1 MNYIITEETL
11 LLQKRAGIIT
21 ESQYQ
26 EKLKEEEVNVDADIE
41 KGLKM
46 AFAGIERDIE
56 SNKEKLTESAGL
68 AIAGTALAIPELM
81 KIVAKIAKS
90 VSKFLGGSGKTSD
103 KVIAVADKLHHFL
116 IGLIEKAL
124 KVLGMK
130 DTDVIHKTANIIF
143 HVIIASL
150 MIASGYAAVKA
161 FKASNI
167 SSATL
172 EGALAAVKNG
182 EVQKFIGKELAKA
195 SIKIAPNVGAVAI
208 DATALA

>member
-1 MNYIITEETL
+1 MNYIITEEIL

-21 ESQYQ
+21 ESQYNK
-26 EKLKEEEVNVDADIE
+26 KLKEEEVNVDADIE

-56 SNKEKLTESAGL
+56 NNKEKLTESAGL

-81 KIVAKIAKS
+81 KIIASVAKAT
-90 VSKFLGGSGKTSD
+90 SKFFGGSGKTAD
-103 KVIAVADKLHHFL
+103 KVAAVADKLHHFL
-116 IGLIEKAL
+116 VGLIEKAL

-143 HVIIASL
+143 HVIVASL

-167 SSATL
+167 SAATL
-172 EGALAAVKNG
+172 EGSLAAVKNG
-182 EVQKFIGKELAKA
+182 EVQRFIEKELAKA
-195 SIKIAPNVGAVAI
+195 AIKVAPSAGAA
-208 DATALA
+208 AGAAALT

>member
-1 MNYIITEETL
+1 MIITEETL
-11 LLQKRAGIIT
+11 RLQKLAGIIT
-21 ESQYQ
+21 ESQYN

-56 SNKEKLTESAGL
+56 NNKEKLTESAGL

-81 KIVAKIAKS
+81 KIIASVAKAT
-90 VSKFLGGSGKTSD
+90 SKFFGGSGKTAD
-103 KVIAVADKLHHFL
+103 KVAAVADKLHHFL
-116 IGLIEKAL
+116 LGLIEKAL

-143 HVIIASL
+143 HVIVASL

-167 SSATL
+167 SAATL
-172 EGALAAVKNG
+172 EGSLAAVKNG
-182 EVQKFIGKELAKA
+182 EVQRFIEKELAKA
-195 SIKIAPNVGAVAI
+195 AIKVAPSAGAAVGAA
-208 DATALA
+208 ALA

>member
-56 SNKEKLTESAGL
+56 TNKEKLTESAGL

-81 KIVAKIAKS
+81 KIIASVAKATS
-90 VSKFLGGSGKTSD
+90 RFFGGSGKTAD
-103 KVIAVADKLHHFL
+103 KVTAVADKLHHFL
-116 IGLIEKAL
+116 VGLIEKAL

-143 HVIIASL
+143 HVIVASL
-150 MIASGYAAVKA
+150 MVASGYAAVKA

-167 SSATL
+167 SAATL
-172 EGALAAVKNG
+172 EGSLAAVKNG
-182 EVQKFIGKELAKA
+182 EVQRFIEKELAKA
-195 SIKIAPNVGAVAI
+195 AIKVAPSAGAA
-208 DATALA
+208 AGAAALA

>member
-81 KIVAKIAKS
+81 KIIASVAKATS
-90 VSKFLGGSGKTSD
+90 RFFGGSGKTAD
-103 KVIAVADKLHHFL
+103 KVAAVADKLHHFL
-116 IGLIEKAL
+116 VGLIEKAL

-143 HVIIASL
+143 HVIVASL

-167 SSATL
+167 SAATL
-172 EGALAAVKNG
+172 EGSLAAVKNG
-182 EVQKFIGKELAKA
+182 EVQRFIEKELAK
-195 SIKIAPNVGAVAI
+195 VAI
-208 DATALA
+208 KVAPSAGAAAAGAAALA